1 MKDTFIIRTEWYEA
15 IKELDPVDK
24 ATIFSNLF
32 SYHSGGDI
40 ILDTI
45 GVKIV
50 WKLIEPTLVRNIE
63 SYDRR
68 SETSAKNGSLGGRPS
83 HKPKNNQ
90 DKNLSKPIETYRN
103 PNNNLTQISKPI
115 ETLSD
120 SVYDNDSDYD
130 SDYDSVIVSD
140 IVSEEK
146 KEKISV
152 EISAP
157 EKVKSFKQFTEQDLR
172 DEIRRHRA
180 SFALQDSD
188 LLEFFKYWTE
198 KSASGRMRFQLE
210 RTWDTG
216 GRLGTWQSRKKE
228 FNKATPQQK
237 QHDALTGAAFSYLNT
252 LTS

>member
-15 IKELDPVDK
+15 IKELDPADK

-32 SYHSGGDI
+32 AYHSGGDI

-90 DKNLSKPIETYRN
+90 DNNLSKPIETYRN
-103 PNNNLTQISKPI
+103 PDNNLTQITKPI
-115 ETLSD
+115 KTLSD
-120 SVYDNDSDYD
+120 SVYVYDNDSDN
-130 SDYDSVIVSD
+130 DSV

-152 EISAP
+152 EISAHQ
-157 EKVKSFKQFTEQDLR
+157 KTKSFKQFTDQDLR
-172 DEIRRHRA
+172 DEIRRHRH
-180 SFALQDSD
+180 SFALQDND

-210 RTWDTG
+210 RTWDTA

-228 FNKATPQQK
+228 FSKATPQQQ

-252 LTS
+252 LT